1 MTIGQVTKKMNLI
14 CMCNVTFY
22 VSLPIIFLLKI
33 YMNLKQKLKNRTTF
47 LKKDIT
53 LTRFAWLMSAV
64 NLLLFH
70 YHFFKFALDNVDF
83 HSFNG
88 IVIIVG
94 LVVIMLAA
102 NFLVVYLILFL
113 FRFAGRLLLML
124 QFAISAVA
132 VYFVNTYGTILDESM
147 ISNVFNTNY
156 EEASGF
162 GSFKLLLY
170 FVLFGVVPSI
180 YIIKVKI
187 KYGTWKRFL
196 TISSLTV
203 AFLLILSF
211 ANASNWLWIDKNA
224 TKLGGLLM
232 PWSYT
237 VNTAR
242 YFIHQLQ
249 RNQKEILLPNATIT
263 DNEKAVFVLVLG
275 ESARSMNF
283 SLFGYKKNTNPLLDT
298 TQNVVAFSTTSDATY
313 TTAGLK
319 SILEHKKTSDLYE
332 LLPNYLYRNG
342 VDVVW
347 RTTNWGEPPIH
358 IKDYQTKKQLELSCE
373 GEECG
378 YDEVLLTGL
387 KERILASEKNKIL
400 IILHTSTSHGPQ
412 YSKKYPPRFEI
423 FKPVCNSTELSNCSH
438 EELIN
443 AYDNTIVYTDYLL
456 HRIIEDLRQLNEY
469 KSAMLFVSDH
479 GESLGE
485 SNLYMHGVPRKFAP
499 KEQYEIPFIVWR
511 SDNFKQIKPNV
522 KVSQHAVFHS
532 VLNFLSVQSPIYDEE
547 MDIFK

>member
-1 MTIGQVTKKMNLI
+1 MNLI
-14 CMCNVTFY
+14 
-22 VSLPIIFLLKI
+22 
-33 YMNLKQKLKNRTTF
+33 QKLKNITKF

-70 YHFFKFALDNVDF
+70 YRFFEFVTNNVNPQ
-83 HSFNG
+83 SFNG
-88 IVIIVG
+88 IIIIIS

-102 NFLVVYLILFL
+102 NFLVFYLILFL
-113 FRFAGRLLLML
+113 FRFAGRLLLLL
-124 QFAISAVA
+124 QFALSAVA
-132 VYFVNTYGTILDESM
+132 VYFINTFNVILDESM
-147 ISNVFNTNY
+147 IGNVFNTNY

-162 GSFKLLLY
+162 WSFKLLLY
-170 FVLFGVVPSI
+170 FVLFGIIPAI
-180 YIIKVKI
+180 FIIKAKI
-187 KYGTWKRFL
+187 KYGTWKRFFATFSL
-196 TISSLTV
+196 SLT
-203 AFLLILSF
+203 FIIILIF
-211 ANASNWLWIDKNA
+211 ANASNWLWIDKNS
-224 TKLGGLLM
+224 TELGALLM

-237 VNTAR
+237 VNSAR
-242 YFIHQLQ
+242 YSIHKHQ
-249 RNQKEILLPNATIT
+249 RNKKEILLPDATIT

-283 SLFGYKKNTNPLLDT
+283 SLCGYKKNTNPLLDT
-298 TQNVVAFSTTSDATY
+298 TQNVTAFNIDADATY

-319 SILEHKKTSDLYE
+319 SILEHKATSDLYE
-332 LLPNYLYRNG
+332 ILPNYLYRNG

-347 RTTNWGEPPIH
+347 RSTNWGEPPIH
-358 IKDYQTKKQLELSCE
+358 IKDYQRRQQLEPNCE
-373 GEECG
+373 NEDCA

-412 YSKKYPPRFEI
+412 YNKRYPPRFEV
-423 FKPVCNSTELSNCSH
+423 FKPVCNSVELSNCSY

-456 HRIIEDLRQLNEY
+456 HRIIEDLKQLKEY
-469 KSAMLFVSDH
+469 KSAVLFVSDH

-499 KEQYEIPFIVWR
+499 KEQYEVPFIVWL
-511 SDNFKQIKPNV
+511 SDNSKKIKPNE
-522 KVSQHAVFHS
+522 KPSQHNVFHS
-532 VLNFLSVQSPIYDEE
+532 VLNFLSVESPVYDEQ
-547 MDIFK
+547 MNIFE